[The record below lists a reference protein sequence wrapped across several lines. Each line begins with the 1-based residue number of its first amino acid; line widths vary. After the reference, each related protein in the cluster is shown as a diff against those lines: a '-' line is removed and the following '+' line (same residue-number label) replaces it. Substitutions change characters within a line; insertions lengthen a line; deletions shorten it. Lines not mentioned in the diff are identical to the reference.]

1 MDAKRFK
8 EAHEKLELLD
18 DRLTYKVRPRA
29 GATLSHVTL
38 EQLEERHRDLAN
50 YTIELKEILQ
60 ELFQAIAG
68 QPAESSDADTA

>member
-8 EAHEKLELLD
+8 EAYEKLELLD
-18 DRLTYKVRPRA
+18 DRLTYKVRPRSS
-29 GATLSHVTL
+29 ATLSHVTP

-60 ELFQAIAG
+60 ELFQAISG
-68 QPAESSDADTA
+68 QPPESSDADTA

>member
-8 EAHEKLELLD
+8 EAYEKLELLD
-18 DRLTYKVRPRA
+18 DRLTYKVRPRSS
-29 GATLSHVTL
+29 ATLSQVTL

-50 YTIELKEILQ
+50 YTIELKEIFQ

-68 QPAESSDADTA
+68 QPAESSDSDTA